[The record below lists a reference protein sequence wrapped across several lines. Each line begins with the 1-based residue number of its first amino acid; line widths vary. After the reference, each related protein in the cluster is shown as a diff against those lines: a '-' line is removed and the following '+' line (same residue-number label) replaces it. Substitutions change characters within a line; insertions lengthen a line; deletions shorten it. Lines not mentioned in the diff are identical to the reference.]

1 MNLRNMS
8 ILSEDISTFVP
19 VKDQYR
25 VGCYINDITK
35 IIGGP
40 ETTGHFAEDRETCN
54 RLCHWVADMIMEWGI
69 GLLEPADLRP
79 LVNTV
84 FKSPADHII
93 QVDNEGMNLHIN
105 VLSKSAQ
112 RPVMKIVL
120 TVKEWVA

>member
-8 ILSEDISTFVP
+8 ILSEDIRTFAP
-19 VKDQYR
+19 VKDQYW

-40 ETTGHFAEDRETCN
+40 ETTGYFAEDREICN
-54 RLCHWVADMIMEWGI
+54 RLCHWVADMIMDWGV

-79 LVNTV
+79 LVNTA
-84 FKSPADHII
+84 FKNPSDHIL